1 MNTLDRLP
9 VPVVAPVL
17 VRAVDGL
24 PLGDP
29 ERSLVAY
36 FDGLHTIDEIARE
49 TGSTTLQVRALVSDL
64 VWFGAVALEE
74 VMQVAEDELLADEQA
89 PWLAPRRQSAAPL
102 PGCASPTEASIEAA
116 LRRLLDDY
124 DA

>member
-1 MNTLDRLP
+1 MDTLDRLP

-29 ERSLVAY
+29 ERSLLAY
-36 FDGLHTIDEIARE
+36 FDGLHTIDEIASE
-49 TGSTTLQVRALVSDL
+49 SGSSALQVRALVSDL

-74 VMQVAEDELLADEQA
+74 VMQVAEGELFANEPEQ
-89 PWLAPRRQSAAPL
+89 LT
-102 PGCASPTEASIEAA
+102 PGCEIAARAPARPSATDASIEAA
-116 LRRLLDDY
+116 LRTLLDKY